1 MKAKFIDFRQLN
13 DLMDT
18 AIRNAE
24 IVAFWMGL
32 GYTKLSY
39 KQKIDTVREHYII
52 SDKLVESIIARSPSE
67 KENDKVTL

>member
-32 GYTKLSY
+32 GYTNLSY

-52 SDKLVESIIARSPSE
+52 SDKLVESIISRSPSE
-67 KENDKVTL
+67 KEHDKVTL